1 MADVVEFGIPGTRHH
16 TWWAPYEEYDDA
28 LDLSQALR
36 CGNRDIDHN
45 DRVKL
50 ARQKQLSI

>member
-1 MADVVEFGIPGTRHH
+1 MAGVVEFGIPGTQHH
-16 TWWAPYEEYDDA
+16 TWWASYDA

-36 CGNRDIDHN
+36 YVNDDIDHN

-50 ARQKQLSI
+50 ARQT